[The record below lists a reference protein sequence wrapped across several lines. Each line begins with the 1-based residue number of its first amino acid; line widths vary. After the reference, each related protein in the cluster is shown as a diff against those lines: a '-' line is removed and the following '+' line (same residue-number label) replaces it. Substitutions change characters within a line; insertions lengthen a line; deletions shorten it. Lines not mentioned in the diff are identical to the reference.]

1 MEENYTNF
9 VELPNSISSSCPQA
23 NILLSSILTCS
34 VEGKVKVNK
43 RIQIFNQRLIDLCQT
58 EQQIDYIDNDV
69 HFINESGVISAL
81 FASKYV
87 TGIHLNNDGLTGDN
101 KMKIDYPFIRISINE
116 MEIFQLT

>member
-1 MEENYTNF
+1 M
-9 VELPNSISSSCPQA
+9 
-23 NILLSSILTCS
+23 
-34 VEGKVKVNK
+34 EGKVKVNK